1 MSDIANK
8 SPKDLITEISEI
20 EANLA
25 FFEARFS
32 LIELQPEST
41 YKRAQVKAYQAMHEQ
56 LTEQLNQLKME
67 QDLKKAR
74 KA

>member
-1 MSDIANK
+1 MNDTANK
-8 SPKDLITEISEI
+8 STKDMLTQISEI

-32 LIELQPEST
+32 LIEHQPDST
-41 YKRAQVKAYQAMHEQ
+41 YKQAQVKAYVAMHDQ
-56 LTEQLNQLKME
+56 LTNQLKELKMK

>member
-1 MSDIANK
+1 MSEAPNK

-32 LIELQPEST
+32 LIEHQPDST
-41 YKRAQVKAYQAMHEQ
+41 YKRAQLKAYEAMHAQ
-56 LTEQLNQLKME
+56 LTNQLKNLKME
-67 QDLKKAR
+67 QELKKVR